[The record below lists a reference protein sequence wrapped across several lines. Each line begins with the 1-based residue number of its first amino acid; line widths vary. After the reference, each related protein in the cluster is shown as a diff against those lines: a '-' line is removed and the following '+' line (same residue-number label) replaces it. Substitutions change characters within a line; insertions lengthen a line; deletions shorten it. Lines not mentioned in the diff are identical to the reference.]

1 MATTSAGGSKSRKYI
16 PKPEGMGLEFHQ
28 ACVATGVLHLQQCGD
43 CREFRH
49 PPRWYCPACHS
60 KSYEFV
66 PVSGEGTIYSMVVN
80 HYTVDRGWADEVP
93 YISAVV
99 QLTEGPRVVGH
110 LRDVEPGEATLGQAV
125 NVVVDPRGDDFAFL
139 TVELA

>member
-1 MATTSAGGSKSRKYI
+1 MTTSKKYV
-16 PKPEGMGLEFHQ
+16 PKPEGMGLEFH
-28 ACVATGVLHLQQCGD
+28 AATVATGLVHLQRCCD
-43 CREFRH
+43 CQEYRH
-49 PPRWYCPACHS
+49 PPRWYCPKCHS

-99 QLTEGPRVVGH
+99 ELNEGPRIVGH
-110 LRDVEPGEATLGQAV
+110 LRGVEPGEVRLGQKV
-125 NVVVDPRGDDFAFL
+125 QVTVEPRGEEFAFL
-139 TVELA
+139 CVELA

>member
-1 MATTSAGGSKSRKYI
+1 MATTKKYI
-16 PKPEGMGLEFHQ
+16 PKPEGLGLEFHR
-28 ACVATGVLHLQQCGD
+28 ACVGSGVLHLQRCSD
-43 CREFRH
+43 CKEFRH
-49 PPRWYCPACHS
+49 PPRWYCPRCHA
-60 KSYEFV
+60 KGYDFV

-110 LRDVEPGEATLGQAV
+110 LRHVEPGGATLGQAV
-125 NVVVDPRGDDFAFL
+125 QVVVEPRSEDFAFFG
-139 TVELA
+139 VDLA

>member
-1 MATTSAGGSKSRKYI
+1 MSTTAASGRKYI
-16 PKPEGMGLEFHQ
+16 PKPEGMALEYHR
-28 ACVATGVLHLQQCGD
+28 ACVSTGVLHLQQCGE
-43 CREFRH
+43 CKEYRH
-49 PPRWYCPACHS
+49 PPRWYCPRCHS
-60 KSYEFV
+60 KSYEFA

-110 LRDVEPGEATLGQAV
+110 LRHVEPGDVALGQAV
-125 NVVVDPRGDDFAFL
+125 QVIVEARGEDFAFL
-139 TVELA
+139 SVELA

>member
-1 MATTSAGGSKSRKYI
+1 MATTKKYI

-28 ACVATGVLHLQQCGD
+28 ACVSTGVLHLQQCTD
-43 CREFRH
+43 CGVYRH
-49 PPRWYCPACHS
+49 PPRWYCPQCHS

-66 PVSGEGTIYSMVVN
+66 PVSGAGTIYSMVIN

-110 LRDVEPGEATLGQAV
+110 LRGVQPGGAELGQAV
-125 NVVVDPRGDDFAFL
+125 QVVVEPRGDDFAFL
-139 TVELA
+139 SVDLA